1 MKRWFCILLSVTM
14 LVGLVGCG
22 DSNTDSAPQQPSTQ
36 QEEYVPLEPL
46 TYTELPTALKAEKV
60 GTLPREATATDGG
73 LYYKDGDKYGIMTLD
88 GKVDSGAVYAL
99 CQPKGAYFIVA
110 KKVGD
115 AADVTSANVVGL
127 VDATGR
133 EIVPLQ
139 YASVD
144 LMGERFARVAELTGR
159 TEKEEEK
166 LTKFIDQDGKTV
178 LCTGNWYIYDLQ
190 TGEPVPG
197 ATGTKPYISFDCGG
211 YVKYVTDDQKTVVA
225 TPDGT
230 ALPEEPLHLKNGYYA
245 IVSEHTVYDSD
256 GNKQFTYDPKGFVP
270 VDSGDVSGYIIA
282 EKHEGKAAIY
292 ALLDKTGAVVSAEFD
307 HKPVQYGTL
316 YHVGRN
322 LVTIDGDVVV
332 KGGCER
338 VFWDALYGQCW
349 AVNDGKT
356 TKVVDKTGRVLY
368 ENTLD
373 GSMVDTTSMLCYQKG
388 EDRRYY
394 YSLKDKGYIIGGAG
408 LSTFLVKKPNGDTYY
423 DVVNVLTN
431 EAILSGYTDYKV
443 SDAGDTLLYVYA
455 KTAEGVIDVY
465 VVR

>member
-115 AADVTSANVVGL
+115 TADVTSANVVGL

-144 LMGERFARVAELTGR
+144 LIGERFARVAELTDR
-159 TEKEEEK
+159 TDKEEEK
-166 LTKFIDQDGKTV
+166 LTQFTEDGKTV
-178 LCTGNWYIYDLQ
+178 MCTGNWYLYDLK
-190 TGEPVPG
+190 TGAPVPG

-211 YVKYVTDDQKTVVA
+211 YVKYVLDDKTVVVA
-225 TPDGT
+225 TPDGKV
-230 ALPEEPLHLKNGYYA
+230 LPEEPVHLKNGHYA
-245 IVSEHTVYDSD
+245 VKSEHTVYDSD
-256 GNKQFTYDPKGFVP
+256 GNKKFTYDPKGYVP
-270 VDSGDVSGYIIA
+270 VDSGAVSDYIVA
-282 EKHEGKAAIY
+282 EKQGKY
-292 ALLDKTGAVVSAEFD
+292 VLLDEDGKVASAVFD
-307 HKPVQYGTL
+307 HKPVQYGEL
-316 YHVGRN
+316 FHVGES
-322 LVTIDGDVVV
+322 LVSLDGTAVV
-332 KGGCER
+332 KSGCER
-338 VFWDALYGQCW
+338 AFWEPIYGQCW

-356 TKVVDKTGRVLY
+356 TKVVDKTGRILY
-368 ENTLD
+368 ENKVK
-373 GSMVDTTSMLCYQKG
+373 GSMVDTMQMMCYQSG
-388 EDRRYY
+388 EDKRYY
-394 YSLKDKGYIIGGAG
+394 YSVKDKGYTIGGIG
-408 LSTFLVKKPNGDTYY
+408 LAAFLVKKPKGDTKY
-423 DVVNVLTN
+423 DVVNVLSGETV
-431 EAILSGYTDYKV
+431 LSGYADYKV

-455 KTAEGVIDVY
+455 KTVDGIVDVF